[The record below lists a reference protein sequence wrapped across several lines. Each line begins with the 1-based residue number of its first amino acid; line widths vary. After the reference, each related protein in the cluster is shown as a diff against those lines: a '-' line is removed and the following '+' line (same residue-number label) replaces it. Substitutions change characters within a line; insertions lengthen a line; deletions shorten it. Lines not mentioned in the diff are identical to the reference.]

1 MDSDW
6 FSTVFIPSG
15 SSFINSVDDADGVAD
30 LRTVLIFI
38 LMWLPKRER
47 YVCSIMDKKA
57 ASYSS
62 IISWW
67 KSDSVTLI
75 AKEVEKQNYTETQI
89 YSLGN

>member
-1 MDSDW
+1 
-6 FSTVFIPSG
+6 
-15 SSFINSVDDADGVAD
+15 
-30 LRTVLIFI
+30 
-38 LMWLPKRER
+38 
-47 YVCSIMDKKA
+47 MDKKA